1 MRATLKIKKNNV
13 FRYILKK
20 GKYVKGKYIVVHIS
34 DKKVIK
40 KQLSNI
46 NYLGICV
53 SKKNGNSVNRNKLK
67 RWVREAYKLE
77 EIKLKKNFCIII
89 LLKKNTTVQS
99 ANFSVIRGDMQ
110 NCFRELDLYESQ
122 TE

>member
-1 MRATLKIKKNNV
+1 MKSTLKIKKNNV

-40 KQLSNI
+40 KQLINF

-67 RWVREAYKLE
+67 RWVREVYKIE
-77 EIKLKKNFCIII
+77 ENKLKKNFCIVV
-89 LLKKNTTVQS
+89 LFKKNTTVQS
-99 ANFSVIRGDMQ
+99 TNFSKIRVDMQ
-110 NCFRELDLYESQ
+110 NCFMELDLYESQ
-122 TE
+122 TK

>member
-20 GKYVKGKYIVVHIS
+20 GKYVKGRYIVVHIS

-77 EIKLKKNFCIII
+77 EIKLKKN
-89 LLKKNTTVQS
+89 TTVQS
-99 ANFSVIRGDMQ
+99 ANFSVIREDMQ
-110 NCFRELDLYESQ
+110 KCFTELELYEIQ
-122 TE
+122 IN